1 MGNLPAAT
9 GTQGEFTM
17 ASRYAS
23 EVRTF
28 CRANAD
34 TDVAAKYGRF
44 FVEGYDPWGVESKLV
59 EKQRQ
64 QWLADWSEELDLAGW
79 LTLADEL
86 IAGEK
91 YEEISFGI
99 SFAAAQRERFD
110 DSVLPH
116 VTGWLERGCVRNWA
130 HADVL
135 ACSLIQALL
144 LDGHNALA
152 DLESWRAA
160 SDKYQRRVAA
170 TSAMA
175 LLEGVMINAGG
186 RPVGDKFPE
195 RAVSISELLAYMLP
209 LVGDE
214 IKQVQQ
220 GVGWFLKKAWE
231 AFPDDTEAWLL
242 VHKHEI
248 KPLVMRTAIEKI
260 PKDRK
265 PAFRI
270 ARKKSR

>member
-1 MGNLPAAT
+1 MG
-9 GTQGEFTM
+9 
-17 ASRYAS
+17 SYAE
-23 EVRTF
+23 EVRAF

-34 TDVAAKYGRF
+34 ADIAAKYARF
-44 FVEGYDPWGVESKLV
+44 FVEGYDPWGVDSKLL

-64 QWLADWSEELDLAGW
+64 QWLDDWDDALGLDGW
-79 LTLADEL
+79 LELADEL
-86 IAGEK
+86 TAGEK

-99 SFAAAQRERFD
+99 SFVAARRERFD
-110 DSVLPH
+110 GTVLPH
-116 VTGWLERGCVRNWA
+116 VTGWLERGRVRNWA

-135 ACSLIQALL
+135 ACDLIQALL
-144 LDGHNALA
+144 LDGHNSLA
-152 DLESWRAA
+152 DLELWKTAA
-160 SDKYQRRVAA
+160 DKYQRRVAA

-186 RPVGDKFPE
+186 RPVGDKIPA
-195 RAVSISELLAYMLP
+195 RAVPIRELLAYVQP
-209 LVGDE
+209 LVNDD

-242 VHKHEI
+242 EHKAEI
-248 KPLVMRTAIEKI
+248 KPLVMRTAIEKV

-265 PAFRI
+265 AAFRI
-270 ARKKSR
+270 PRKKSR